1 MVETLLIGHSHTQCI
16 VEALQARSA
25 SVGWG
30 AVGRP
35 TGGSPVVV
43 TADGLRLEPELVAG
57 LRAQIGPATLCV
69 STIAG
74 NAHNV
79 LTLVAADPPF
89 DFRTPSGTEPVD
101 PDAVLIP
108 YASVRLSFGK
118 VLAEGDLTMLEATA
132 VAVPEMRVHVE
143 SPPPLRDGAL
153 ILSRMDP
160 YFVERYPEAAVA
172 APGLRMKMWRLH
184 SDLVREACHGLGIVV
199 LPVPGEAQDED
210 GFLRPEYSHPTSS
223 THANTAYGALVA
235 DQIAR
240 LAR

>member
-1 MVETLLIGHSHTQCI
+1 MIETLLIGHSHTQCI

-35 TGGSPVVV
+35 SGGSPVVA
-43 TADGLRLEPELVAG
+43 TPDGYRLEPELAAG
-57 LRAQIGPATLCV
+57 LRAQIGPGTLCI

-89 DFRTPSGTEPVD
+89 DFRAPGSPEPID
-101 PDAVLIP
+101 PDAVPIP
-108 YASVRLSFGK
+108 YTSVRLSFGK
-118 VLAEGDLTMLEATA
+118 TLAEGDLTMLQAA
-132 VAVPEMRVHVE
+132 AAAVPEMRVQIE

-160 YFVERYPEAAVA
+160 YLVERYPEAEIAS
-172 APGLRMKMWRLH
+172 PGLRMKMWRLH
-184 SDLVREACHGLGIVV
+184 SDLVREACHGLGISV
-199 LPVPGEAQDED
+199 LGVPEEAQDPD
-210 GFLRPEYSHPTSS
+210 GFLRPEFAHPTSS

-240 LAR
+240 LPR